1 VKLLF
6 VHEVNWSEKPI
17 FEIHDYP
24 ELLSLRGHQVAFI
37 DFPEY
42 SKPKEF
48 SHFLDRFTT
57 REQVASRAH
66 SNSSVEILTPGKIC
80 RAPFDRLLHSITF
93 VPLLTCLLRR
103 RYFDAI
109 VLYGVPT
116 NGWQTVLLS
125 KFLRTPVLFRA
136 IDVSHVLRK
145 TSFAPLIRLAEKFVY
160 RFSDWISA
168 NNQVLAEYCIANGA
182 DSSRVSVDYPGLDL
196 ERFQPSERDS
206 SLQRARR
213 LDPDDKVVV
222 FMGTLYRFSGIS
234 KFLHLFSEELRKD
247 QRIKVLILGDGEE
260 KAKIEELV
268 ASLKIAEQVLLT
280 GFVSYGELPNYLK
293 LADVAINPFENQ
305 LVTNGALPWKVVQ
318 YLACGIPTVST
329 PLEGLTAFTGK
340 KSDNG
345 IVYSEL
351 SADFVAEVANL
362 LSDPE
367 RRKRMSQQARRFVEL
382 KNNWSNCIVEF
393 ETRISNLTQSK

>member
-1 VKLLF
+1 MKLLF

-24 ELLSLRGHQVAFI
+24 ELLSLRGHQVVFI

-80 RAPFDRLLHSITF
+80 RAPFDRLLHSITV
-93 VPLLTCLLRR
+93 VPLLTRLLRR
-103 RYFDAI
+103 RNFDAI

-125 KFLRTPVLFRA
+125 KFFRTPVLFRA
-136 IDVSHVLRK
+136 IDISHALRN

-168 NNQVLAEYCIANGA
+168 NNQVLAEYCIENGA
-182 DSSRVSVDYPGLDL
+182 DSNKVSVDYPGLDL

-213 LDPDDKVVV
+213 LEPDDKVVV
-222 FMGTLYRFSGIS
+222 FMGTLYRFSGIG

-260 KAKIEELV
+260 KAMIEELV
-268 ASLKIAEQVLLT
+268 RSLKIAEQVLLT
-280 GFVSYGELPNYLK
+280 GFVSYGELPNHLK

-345 IVYSEL
+345 IVYSDL
-351 SADFVAEVANL
+351 SAVFVAEVANL

-367 RRKRMSQQARRFVEL
+367 KRTRMSQQARRFVEL